1 VQDDHAN
8 ELQRRMALVRE
19 DLERN
24 AARLWQNAQ
33 TLADWR
39 YYVRQYPWLTL
50 AAASAIGFLLVP
62 KRASPIAASAEAL
75 AKVAREQG
83 LVLQPTAK
91 AAASSGI
98 LGGMINS
105 LAKTL
110 LRTSIVYAGQQVG
123 QILASRMA
131 AKAQAASSPDGAACG
146 SAHEFSNP
154 SI

>member
-1 VQDDHAN
+1 MQDDHSN
-8 ELQRRMALVRE
+8 VQRSMALVRE
-19 DLERN
+19 NLERDSSL
-24 AARLWQNAQ
+24 LWQHAQ

-62 KRASPIAASAEAL
+62 KRAQPIAASAEAL
-75 AKVAREQG
+75 ARVAREQG
-83 LVLQPTAK
+83 LVLQPPAK
-91 AAASSGI
+91 AVESSGL
-98 LGGMINS
+98 LGGVVNS

-110 LRTSIVYAGQQVG
+110 LRTGIVYAGQQAG